1 MILRNLYYSIKPVL
15 SRRLQIGVRRAI
27 LKKKLSGVDG
37 VWPINEAAGATPA
50 GWSGWPGGKKFAVI
64 ITHDVETSR
73 GLDKCRE
80 LARLDL
86 SYGIK
91 SSFNIVPCKYT
102 VPIAT
107 VWWLQNQGFEVGV
120 HDYNHDGKLYR
131 SRKVFDKR
139 AVMINKY
146 LKEWNATGFR
156 SAAMHH
162 NLGWISTL
170 DISYDCSTFDTDPF
184 EPQPDGVN
192 TIFPYWYQNPAT
204 GKGFVEIPYTLP
216 QDFTLFVI
224 KRDADCCIW
233 KEKLKWIAEK
243 GGMATVIVHPDYIN
257 FDTAEKKRFDEYQ
270 NDLYS
275 DFLYHIT
282 TGYKGLYYNPLP
294 GELAFY
300 IRSLNEN
307 KGDPVQQ
314 KRFQTGKSF
323 NSRF

>member
-1 MILRNLYYSIKPVL
+1 LF
-15 SRRLQIGVRRAI
+15 RRLQIVIRRAL
-27 LKKKLSGVDG
+27 LKKKLPHVQS
-37 VWPINEAAGATPA
+37 VWPINEAAGATPK
-50 GWSGWPGGKKFAVI
+50 GWNGWPEGKKFALL

-73 GLDKCRE
+73 GMNRCRE
-80 LARLDL
+80 LAKLDL
-86 SYGIK
+86 KYGIK

-102 VPIAT
+102 VPITT

-131 SRKVFDKR
+131 SRELFEKR
-139 AVMINKY
+139 AIMINKY
-146 LKEWNATGFR
+146 LKEWNAAGFR

-162 NLGWISTL
+162 NLDWISTL
-170 DISYDCSTFDTDPF
+170 DIRYDCSTFDTDPF
-184 EPQPDGVN
+184 EPQPDGVS

-224 KRDADCCIW
+224 KEDKDCSIW

-270 NDLYS
+270 KELYS
-275 DFLYHIT
+275 DFLNHINEEYE
-282 TGYKGLYYNPLP
+282 GQFYNPLP
-294 GELAFY
+294 GELAANIMADY
-300 IRSLNEN
+300 KNKNESLL
-307 KGDPVQQ
+307 Q
-314 KRFQTGKSF
+314 KRIKIGNIK
-323 NSRF
+323 

>member
-1 MILRNLYYSIKPVL
+1 MILRDLYYFIKPVL
-15 SRRLQIGVRRAI
+15 LRRLQIAVRRAI
-27 LKKKLSGVDG
+27 LKKKLPHVQGI
-37 VWPINEAAGATPA
+37 WPINETAGTTPA
-50 GWSGWPGGKKFAVI
+50 NWNGWPEGKKFALV

-73 GLDKCRE
+73 GLDKCKE
-80 LARLDL
+80 LAKIDL
-86 SYGIK
+86 KYGIK

-107 VWWLQNQGFEVGV
+107 VRWLQNHGFEVGV

-131 SRKVFDKR
+131 SRNIFDRR
-139 AVMINKY
+139 AATINRY
-146 LKEWNATGFR
+146 LKEWNAIGFR

-162 NLGWISTL
+162 NLDWISTL

-224 KRDADCCIW
+224 KGDKDCTIW

-257 FDTAEKKRFDEYQ
+257 FDTAEKKRFEEYQ

-294 GELAFY
+294 GELASFV
-300 IRSLNEN
+300 RSRNEKN
-307 KGDPVQQ
+307 CDPVQQ
-314 KRFQTGKSF
+314 KRLQAG
-323 NSRF
+323 NAI